1 MILACNPP
9 CAQSRPTVRRI
20 VHNKRGVYPR
30 GQHCAKF
37 DSHPSP
43 TGEDQLVLFLASLVA
58 EDLSPKTV
66 DGSASL

>member
-9 CAQSRPTVRRI
+9 CAANIVRRS
-20 VHNKRGVYPR
+20 GVLCVISEGSIP
-30 GQHCAKF
+30 GVNIAKF